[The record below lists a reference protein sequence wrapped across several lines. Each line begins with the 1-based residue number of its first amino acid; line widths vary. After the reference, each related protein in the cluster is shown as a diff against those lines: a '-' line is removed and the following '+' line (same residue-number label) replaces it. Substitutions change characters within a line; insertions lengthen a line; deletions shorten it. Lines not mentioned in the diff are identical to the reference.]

1 MDQNIP
7 KGKSQ
12 KGENIKIM
20 EEKHYDK
27 KTIECVKDQKKT
39 QKRNCSFQQLYQC
52 INEEKLEMGQL

>member
-27 KTIECVKDQKKT
+27 KTIECVKIPK
-39 QKRNCSFQQLYQC
+39 N
-52 INEEKLEMGQL
+52 IEE